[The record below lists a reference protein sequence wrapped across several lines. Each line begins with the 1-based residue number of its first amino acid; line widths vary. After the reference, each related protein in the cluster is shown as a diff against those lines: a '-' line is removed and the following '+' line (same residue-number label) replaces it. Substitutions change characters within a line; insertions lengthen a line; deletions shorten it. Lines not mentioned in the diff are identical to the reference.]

1 MFSKLEIWSQCN
13 LFLVKILRCYLIEEN
28 FFSPLLALDHG
39 VLLNVFPI
47 STKIILRQ
55 KMCLCFCLLTGFRIQ
70 DCYQSVKKPN
80 NPNTNNSP
88 PPQNA
93 PWCVNIVLF
102 PFSNVYLQVK
112 AISNIVW
119 KYQRYHFIMAYHE
132 KPVLPPPLIILSHMA
147 SLFCCICKRRKT
159 DKTSD
164 GPSMNSYPKKLQ
176 SCFWYG

>member
-1 MFSKLEIWSQCN
+1 M
-13 LFLVKILRCYLIEEN
+13 
-28 FFSPLLALDHG
+28 AL
-39 VLLNVFPI
+39 
-47 STKIILRQ
+47 
-55 KMCLCFCLLTGFRIQ
+55 
-70 DCYQSVKKPN
+70 
-80 NPNTNNSP
+80 NTNHCLPP
-88 PPQNA
+88 PPQNL
-93 PWCVNIVLF
+93 PRCVNFLMF

-164 GPSMNSYPKKLQ
+164 GPSMNSYYPKNYSNLKTMIKAEELL
-176 SCFWYG
+176 CCCM